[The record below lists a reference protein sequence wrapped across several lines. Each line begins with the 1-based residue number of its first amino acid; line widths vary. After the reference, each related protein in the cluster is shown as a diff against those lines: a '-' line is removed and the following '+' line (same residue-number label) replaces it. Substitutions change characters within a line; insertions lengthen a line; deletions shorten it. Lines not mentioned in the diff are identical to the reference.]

1 MKSFTTL
8 VAVLLFAA
16 FSVGA
21 KASLIDAINGLNVGD
36 KYRVLF
42 ITTSRTNA
50 TSTDIA
56 DYDAI
61 VQIDAASGGLTSGLG
76 LTWKALGSTTTVDA
90 RDHTASTPSADR
102 IYIFNTNGD
111 LLAES
116 YDDLWDGSLAGQ
128 YIYDQDGDTHTFC
141 SFGFAKSMC
150 AFTGTDSSGIA
161 TPGFQLGSGANR
173 VTGGFAVLTS
183 YGLGSWMDVA
193 TYQNGGIN
201 PAYALPLYALSA
213 PAEVSAV
220 PIPPALWLFG
230 SGLLGLVG
238 MARRKKA

>member
-16 FSVGA
+16 FSGGA

-56 DYDAI
+56 VYDAI
-61 VQIDAASGGLTSGLG
+61 VQSDAASGSLTSGLG
-76 LTWKALGSTTTVDA
+76 LTWKALGSTATVDA
-90 RDHTASTPSADR
+90 RDHTATTPSTDR
-102 IYIFNTNGD
+102 VYIFNTNGD
-111 LLAES
+111 ILAES
-116 YDDLWDGSLAGQ
+116 YGDLWDGTLAGQ
-128 YIYDQDGDTHTFC
+128 YIYDQGGDPHTFC

-150 AFTGTDSSGIA
+150 AFTGTASTGIA
-161 TPGFQLGSGANR
+161 TPGFELGSAANR
-173 VTGGFAVLTS
+173 VTGGIAVPYS
-183 YGLGSWMDVA
+183 YGTWIDFV

-220 PIPPALWLFG
+220 PIPSALWLYG

-238 MARRKKA
+238 IARRKKAT